1 MRGWVLF
8 AVALAVA
15 LAGCGGDSDKGKG
28 SSVARELK
36 DPRTVPQA
44 TVTALPSP
52 IPAVDVSAALRR
64 PTAAPDVYVVKA
76 GDTPSGIAEF
86 LGVDL
91 TELLRFN
98 GIDDARSLRVGQ
110 QLRVPRTAQPSP
122 TPGRPGTTPSGTPG
136 RTVTPAV
143 GTPTTPAA
151 GTPGA
156 GTPVRTPMPGGAATP
171 TPAAAA
177 GGTYT
182 VQAGDTGCGIAAKL
196 GVPVAA
202 LAQAN
207 GTTVD
212 GLANLRVGQTL
223 TVPTTRGPA
232 GC

>member
-1 MRGWVLF
+1 MRGW
-8 AVALAVA
+8 AVVAVVAVA

-28 SSVARELK
+28 SSAARELK

-64 PTAAPDVYVVKA
+64 PTAAPDVYIVKA

-110 QLRVPRTAQPSP
+110 QLRVPRAGQPSP
-122 TPGRPGTTPSGTPG
+122 TPGRPGATPAGTPG
-136 RTVTPAV
+136 RTA
-143 GTPTTPAA
+143 TPAA
-151 GTPGA
+151 GAAGA

-171 TPAAAA
+171 TAAAAA

-196 GVPVAA
+196 GVPVTA

-212 GLANLRVGQTL
+212 GLASLRVGQTL